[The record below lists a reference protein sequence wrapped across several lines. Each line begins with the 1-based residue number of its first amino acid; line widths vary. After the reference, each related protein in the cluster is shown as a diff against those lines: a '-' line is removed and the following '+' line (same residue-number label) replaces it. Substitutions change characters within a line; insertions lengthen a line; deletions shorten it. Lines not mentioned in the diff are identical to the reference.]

1 MAEQTGIWYHGAKW
15 EVVEG
20 TRGVVFDPHG
30 AVLEFRD
37 RDWAHD
43 NGLDKRVVAVWN
55 ALAGVEDPAAALRAA
70 REALEEAIVELQE
83 WAAAAACDELPAS
96 AKASKEAAEKC
107 KAALA
112 GLGEPRSGDPLGG
125 EAKHG

>member
-55 ALAGVEDPAAALRAA
+55 ALAGVEDPAAGLRGG
-70 REALEEAIVELQE
+70 REALEGAIVELQE
-83 WAAAAACDELPAS
+83 WAVGAARGSKLSIAVPFNDTPATAGVGFS
-96 AKASKEAAEKC
+96 
-107 KAALA
+107 LA
-112 GLGEPRSGDPLGG
+112 YKSCR
-125 EAKHG
+125 